1 MKLVWTRAPV
11 LALASALACGTQS
24 SKVNNDTTNTAMA
37 KADTAST
44 NLVAN
49 PVSNITCTPG
59 FNKFLGPPPAGAL
72 PFTPVTSLKTI
83 ANPVLGVDPK
93 RGTPVVRADL
103 TSYVADTQAA
113 IQLGKAFFWEMQAG
127 SDGKTSCATCHFNG
141 GQDTRS
147 QNQLNPGANGSFD
160 GSTQNATLVATNYP
174 FVDKA
179 LGLDTDNITGS
190 QGVRKSTYVGVSST
204 GVETDLSD
212 SDPVFGNVRQV
223 TTVNAPSTINAVY
236 NHRNFFN
243 GRAQNDF
250 NGVNPWGNRDPS
262 AHVWYADGAG
272 NINPM
277 AVTIPNAA
285 LASQAVAPI
294 VNNVEMSA
302 QGRTLP
308 EVGRKLLAVKPL
320 ALQAVDAKDSVLGSL
335 ATAGKAAKGL
345 KTTDAAMIQKA
356 FVPSLWNSTGTVT
369 VDGKSYS
376 LTEANFSF
384 FWGVAIMAYESTL
397 VADNS
402 PMDQYL
408 ASRTFD
414 TATGNLVADNPALL
428 DPVVTRLTAEGV
440 VVPVPGGGSRAITR
454 QDILL
459 GLDLFEK
466 PVPPPTVAGL
476 PAGSGVG
483 CALCHIGAETTS
495 ASITNIG
502 GGVEVGDVGFKNAGF
517 DLRME
522 RMFMGV
528 RTPAPQA
535 PQPFPPVPLGTDGI
549 TYDTNTYNVSVTSM
563 DGVPLATPQQVPV
576 ATYDNGWYDLGI
588 RPIAEDPGVGGLD
601 PFGNPLAWTEY
612 YQKTFADPSFIKV
625 PGGGLTCVD
634 ANGNPVTPPAA
645 PATSVFVGEVLDP
658 NTNQPIISG
667 PLLKDESTANA
678 GSFKTP
684 QLRNV
689 ELNGPYFHSGGK
701 ATLRQV
707 VEFYDHGGDFA
718 NETQNP
724 LIRPLALTEDQK
736 NALVAFLVS
745 FTDDRVRLEKAPFDH
760 PELVVPAGED
770 GGGADLTISI
780 PAVGAGGSTTPVK
793 RFLNPN
799 PFQK

>member
-1 MKLVWTRAPV
+1 MKLLWTRAPV
-11 LALASALACGTQS
+11 LALAGTLACGTQS
-24 SKVNNDTTNTAMA
+24 SKVNNDTTNTGMA

-44 NLVAN
+44 EIVAN

-83 ANPVLGVDPK
+83 ANPVVSYDPK
-93 RGTPVVRADL
+93 RGTPLVRADL
-103 TSYVADTQAA
+103 TSYVADAQAA

-147 QNQLNPGANGSFD
+147 QNELNPGANASFD
-160 GSTQNATLVATNYP
+160 GASSNYALTATNYP

-179 LGLDTDNITGS
+179 LGLDSDNITGS
-190 QGVRKSTYVGVSST
+190 QGVRKSTYVGVST
-204 GVETDLSD
+204 AGVETDLSD
-212 SDPVFGNVRQV
+212 SDPVFGNMRQV
-223 TTVNAPSTINAVY
+223 TSVNAPSTINAVY

-243 GRAQNDF
+243 GRAQNEF
-250 NGVNPWGNRDPS
+250 NGVNPWGNRDGS
-262 AHVWYADGAG
+262 AHIWYANGG
-272 NINPM
+272 VIQPI
-277 AVTIPNAA
+277 AVTIANAA
-285 LASQAVAPI
+285 LASQAVAP
-294 VNNVEMSA
+294 VLNPVEMSA

-308 EVGRKLLAVKPL
+308 EVGKKLLALKPL
-320 ALQAVDAKDSVLGSL
+320 ALQSVDAKDSVLGAL
-335 ATAGKAAKGL
+335 AAAGKVKGL
-345 KTTDAAMIQKA
+345 KTTYAAMIQKA
-356 FVPSLWNSTGTVT
+356 FQPTMWNATGTVT
-369 VDGKSYS
+369 IDGNQYS
-376 LTEANFSF
+376 LTQANFSF
-384 FWGVAIMAYESTL
+384 FWGVAIMMYESTL

-414 TATGNLVADNPALL
+414 TATGNLIADNPALL
-428 DPVVTRLTAEGV
+428 DPVVTRLAAEGI
-440 VVPVPGGGSRAITR
+440 VVPLAGGGSRAVGR

-495 ASITNIG
+495 ASITNVTA
-502 GGVEVGDVGFKNAGF
+502 GVEVGDVGFKNAGF

-528 RTPAPQA
+528 RNPAPAA

-549 TYDTNTYNVSVTSM
+549 TYDSSTYNVTVTSI
-563 DGVPLATPQQVPV
+563 DGAPLATPQPVRV

-588 RPIAEDPGVGGLD
+588 RPIVEDPGVGGSD

-612 YQKTFADPSFIKV
+612 YQKTFANPSFIKV

-689 ELNGPYFHSGGK
+689 ELNGPYFHTGGK
-701 ATLRQV
+701 ATLREV

-724 LIRPLALTEDQK
+724 LVRPLALTEDQK

-745 FTDDRVRLEKAPFDH
+745 FTDDRVRLQKAPFDH
-760 PELVVPAGED
+760 PELVVPAGQD
-770 GGGADLTISI
+770 ASGADLATAI

-793 RFLNPN
+793 RFLNLN